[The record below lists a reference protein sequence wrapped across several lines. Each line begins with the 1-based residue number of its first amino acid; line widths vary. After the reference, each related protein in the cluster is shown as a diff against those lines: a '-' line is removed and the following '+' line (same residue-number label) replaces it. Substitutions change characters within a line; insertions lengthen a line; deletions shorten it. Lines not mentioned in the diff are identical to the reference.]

1 MNLKKR
7 LEKRIHGWLPKVTLP
22 HDQRIR
28 MGNRFMQL
36 QLLRVAYGVMLGAL
50 LFIPFGV
57 YHSRVEPYITG
68 YLWGYN
74 LPVGYVGLL
83 LGVVAI
89 LYPRLDA
96 LRRLKFSAFLLF
108 IGLSLFLTF
117 LFSPGDYFI
126 NLFNGTNF
134 SSAQIDVD
142 FAVGNSAVL
151 YLALLS
157 MVVGSLSFIR
167 GWLPK
172 EPDLN
177 NIKRTMEQRNWTR
190 KPVVGVVLISL
201 GVTALIFSVLIATR
215 TDTVIDTS
223 FVLNSNEKFGSY
235 ENGTYY
241 HTHAISKSALTGEVI
256 AQGGG
261 VSFTANG
268 YNTQRLKNSGVTQ
281 NFSWVIEPADDQ
293 YTFTFENTGDDPSS
307 VRFTVKETWTPF
319 LLLAPA
325 FIILLITSPT
335 GTILIIRGGRK
346 QEDYARNKS
355 FFRRPEGMGFWTM
368 MLLSVPF
375 AWLTSAGTETR
386 DWLFAVVFFIA
397 GWIVFLVSWLV
408 LAWRRPLSAPMEKVE
423 RACFWVM
430 VPASIMILLAG
441 YLLASV
447 FSYALLYVLATG
459 TSIYCV
465 DYILDLFA
473 NYGCTNTTK
482 TSIHTTKHRR
492 SNQHNQPA
500 NQNKP
505 KTKNTTTHAT
515 PKKWC

>member
-1 MNLKKR
+1 MNPKKY
-7 LEKRIHGWLPKVTLP
+7 LENRIRGWLPKELSLP
-22 HDQRIR
+22 RNQKPR
-28 MGNRFMQL
+28 MMDHILRL

-57 YHSRVEPYITG
+57 YHSRVESYITG

-74 LPVGYVGLL
+74 LPIGYVGLL
-83 LGVVAI
+83 LGVVAV
-89 LYPRLDA
+89 LYPRVHA

-117 LFSPGDYFI
+117 LFSPRDYFI

-134 SSAQIDVD
+134 SPAQIDVD

-157 MVVGSLSFIR
+157 MVVGLFSFIR

-190 KPVVGVVLISL
+190 KPVVGAVLISL
-201 GVTALIFSVLIATR
+201 GVTALLFSVLIATR

-223 FVLNSNEKFGSY
+223 FVVKPNETFGSY

-241 HTHAISKSALTGEVI
+241 HAHAISKSALTGEVI
-256 AQGGG
+256 AQGG
-261 VSFTANG
+261 VNFTANG
-268 YNTQRLKNSGVTQ
+268 YNTQRLKNIGVTQ
-281 NFSWVIEPADDQ
+281 NFSWSIEPADDQ

-325 FIILLITSPT
+325 FIILLITAPT

-346 QEDYARNKS
+346 QEDRAQAKN

-375 AWLTSAGTETR
+375 AWLTSAGT
-386 DWLFAVVFFIA
+386 
-397 GWIVFLVSWLV
+397 
-408 LAWRRPLSAPMEKVE
+408 
-423 RACFWVM
+423 
-430 VPASIMILLAG
+430 
-441 YLLASV
+441 
-447 FSYALLYVLATG
+447 
-459 TSIYCV
+459 
-465 DYILDLFA
+465 
-473 NYGCTNTTK
+473 
-482 TSIHTTKHRR
+482 SIHTTKHLR
-492 SNQHNQPA
+492 SSQHNQPA
-500 NQNKP
+500 NQNKL

-515 PKKWC
+515 PKKKC